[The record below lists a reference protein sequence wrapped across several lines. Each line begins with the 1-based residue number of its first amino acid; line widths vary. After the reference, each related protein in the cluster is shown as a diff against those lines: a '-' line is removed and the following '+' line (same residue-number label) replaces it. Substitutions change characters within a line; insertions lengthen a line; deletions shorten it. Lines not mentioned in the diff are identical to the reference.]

1 MRLAILD
8 LIVFAQNHN
17 TMKRKTFLI
26 RSFSTLVGFFALP
39 KTNLIAYNPS
49 GDQKSNPLVI
59 STWSHG
65 LDANIAAWEVL
76 MQNGRALDAV
86 EKGVRVS
93 ELDPAVTSVGCGSNP
108 DRDGNITLDASIM
121 DEHGNCGAVAF
132 LQHIKTPISVARQV
146 MEKTPHV
153 MLAGEGALQ
162 FALANGFKKEDLHT
176 DLSRQ
181 QWEKWKKNNE
191 YEPVDLHN
199 HDTISMLAIDHNGD
213 ISGACTTGGLAYK
226 YHGRVGDSPII
237 GAGLYVDNEIG
248 GAGGTGVGEVIM
260 KTLGSYLIVE
270 LMRNGLSPHEACK
283 EAVMRAMK
291 KIPDAE
297 NLPIYYIAVN
307 KQGEFGAY
315 GTNAKFEYAVYTEN
329 KGNTLY
335 KSDGVLD

>member
-1 MRLAILD
+1 
-8 LIVFAQNHN
+8 
-17 TMKRKTFLI
+17 MKRKTFLI
-26 RSFSTLVGFFALP
+26 RSFSTLAGIFAVP
-39 KTNLIAYNPS
+39 TTNLIARNPS
-49 GDQKSNPLVI
+49 QDQKNKPMVI
-59 STWSHG
+59 STWPHG
-65 LDANIAAWEVL
+65 LEANIAAWEVL

-93 ELDPAVTSVGCGSNP
+93 ELDPDVTSVGVGSYP

-121 DEHGNCGAVAF
+121 DEHGNCGAVGF
-132 LQHIKTPISVARQV
+132 LQHIKNPVSVARQV

-176 DLSRQ
+176 DFSRQ

-191 YEPVDLHN
+191 TIPVDLHN
-199 HDTISMLAIDHNGD
+199 HDTISMLAIDSNGD
-213 ISGACTTGGLAYK
+213 ISGACTTGGLAFK
-226 YHGRVGDSPII
+226 YHGRIGDSPII

-260 KTLGSYLIVE
+260 KTLGSHLIVE
-270 LMRNGLSPHEACK
+270 LMRNGLSPYEACK
-283 EAVMRAMK
+283 EAVMRAIK

-297 NLPIYYIAVN
+297 NLPVYYIAAN

-315 GTNAKFEYAVYTEN
+315 GTNRRFEYAVYTES
-329 KGNTLY
+329 KGNTLH
-335 KSDGVLD
+335 KADGVF